1 MEIRII
7 RVTRDVNFPCDL
19 QRSNVMHE
27 PHVYREPGGAI
38 AFCQGL
44 GGTVAVGGDV
54 YAGLSI
60 GVDTGS
66 STSVVAV
73 YKVTYTAYL
82 MPPPDRIKPY
92 LERLGCTIEDAGENY
107 IVSNLPKN
115 EAFAKFTDPV
125 VVQKQDLYFTF
136 ISSVTKAFGEFG
148 SRALFLSGYK
158 DVAAGESLFNS
169 LLGGEKT

>member
-7 RVTRDVNFPCDL
+7 RVTREVNIPCDL
-19 QRSNVMHE
+19 QRSGVMHE
-27 PHVYREPGGAI
+27 PHVYKTTSGAI
-38 AFCQGL
+38 VFCPGL
-44 GGTVAVGGDV
+44 GGTIAVGGDV

-60 GVDTGS
+60 RVDTDS
-66 STSVVAV
+66 STSAVAV

-92 LERLGCTIEDAGENY
+92 LERLGCTIEDAGESY
-107 IVSNLPKN
+107 IVRNLPKN

-148 SRALFLSGYK
+148 SRALFLSGHK
-158 DVAAGESLFNS
+158 DAAAGENLFTS